1 MNPTPTSLIHWATE
15 TGESSIWTPKAS
27 RTSALPQ
34 DPEAARLPC
43 LATFSPAPAATK
55 AVAVEMLKVFLPSPP
70 VPTVSTNSPST
81 STLRAISRIT
91 LAMPAISWVVSPF
104 KARAVKNAP
113 SWAGVA
119 SPSMISR
126 ITEDASSMV
135 SDWPE
140 TTAAMDSLIIYSAP

>member
-1 MNPTPTSLIHWATE
+1 MNPTPTSLMHRATAS
-15 TGESSIWTPKAS
+15 GESSIWTPRAS

-43 LATFSPAPAATK
+43 LATFNPAPAAIK

-81 STLRAISRIT
+81 STLKAISRIT
-91 LAMPAISWVVSPF
+91 LAIPAISWVVSPF
-104 KARAVKNAP
+104 KARAVRNAP

-126 ITEDASSMV
+126 ITEEASSMV
-135 SDWPE
+135 RDWPE
-140 TTAAMDSLIIYSAP
+140 TTVFMDSLIIYLAP